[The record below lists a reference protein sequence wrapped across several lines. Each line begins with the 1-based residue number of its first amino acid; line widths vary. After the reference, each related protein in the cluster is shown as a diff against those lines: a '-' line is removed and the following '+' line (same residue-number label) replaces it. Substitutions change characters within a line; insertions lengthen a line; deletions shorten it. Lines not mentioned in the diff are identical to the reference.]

1 MALGIPLAV
10 VGGGGGGGVDSDGVV
25 GVVWLLVWLMSG
37 VEAPIRTK
45 QRGVVER
52 ATRNVGIGGLIWT
65 ISACVKLT

>member
-10 VGGGGGGGVDSDGVV
+10 VGDGGGVDSGGVV
-25 GVVWLLVWLMSG
+25 GVVWLMGG